1 MKLFSKVMVNRL
13 NPHIPALVDPD
24 QTGFVHGRSIAE
36 NFIYAADL
44 LSCCHKRNVPTAVL
58 KLDFKKAFDSVEWQS
73 LDAILQARG
82 FNSRWR
88 GWVSTILRSGKTA
101 VLLNGVPGRWIP
113 CRRGLRQ
120 GDPLSPFLFIIVAD
134 VLQRLLQQA
143 SLNGDLVH
151 PIDSSLPCPVLQYAD
166 DTLILTRGD
175 VHSMSVLKHI
185 LDSFSAATGLAINFH
200 KSTFVPMNVD
210 DATATTMADILGCL
224 RSSFP
229 QTYLGL
235 PLSPQK
241 LRVSD
246 FQPLL
251 TSFDRY
257 LASWKARLLSA
268 GGRIVLVNAVLGS
281 LPIYYMSS
289 TLVPKTVR
297 DLLDAKRRAFF
308 WTGEEKC
315 SGANCLVAWERVCQS
330 RSAGGLGIKNM
341 EDVNHCLLLKFVHK
355 LHEDEPLP
363 WKRWFISHAGDDFG
377 GDPDSYLS
385 KLVLMEL
392 PRYRSL
398 TKVQL
403 GSGVR
408 VSFWHDKWLLDD
420 SLAERFPI
428 LYSHTVSDATTV
440 QAVMGSGLRQQLR
453 PRLTHAAAA
462 EFLALTDHLS
472 QVTLRD
478 RPDTRFLDVQGLV
491 PFSTRNAYHVLH
503 TPATVSDIARV
514 WDARLPTKLN
524 SSPGSYTM
532 DG

>member
-1 MKLFSKVMVNRL
+1 
-13 NPHIPALVDPD
+13 
-24 QTGFVHGRSIAE
+24 
-36 NFIYAADL
+36 
-44 LSCCHKRNVPTAVL
+44 
-58 KLDFKKAFDSVEWQS
+58 
-73 LDAILQARG
+73 
-82 FNSRWR
+82 
-88 GWVSTILRSGKTA
+88 
-101 VLLNGVPGRWIP
+101 
-113 CRRGLRQ
+113 
-120 GDPLSPFLFIIVAD
+120 
-134 VLQRLLQQA
+134 
-143 SLNGDLVH
+143 
-151 PIDSSLPCPVLQYAD
+151 
-166 DTLILTRGD
+166 
-175 VHSMSVLKHI
+175 
-185 LDSFSAATGLAINFH
+185 
-200 KSTFVPMNVD
+200 MNVD

-229 QTYLGL
+229 HTYLGL

-257 LASWKARLLSA
+257 LAGWKARLLSA

-385 KLVLMEL
+385 KLVLTEL

-428 LYSHTVSDATTV
+428 LYSHTVSDAATV

-462 EFLALTDHLS
+462 EFLALTGHLS

-514 WDARLPTKLN
+514 WDARLPTKVKFFAWLLHHGRLN
-524 SSPGSYTM
+524 TRAHLFHRNIKTREESWCEQCPGILETDVHIFLGCSKARVVWHKLQFVVQENTLRQPWNFEFTPHLPETIRSDVMMLTLWHVWKARNAMIFEHQNLSPEDILRRIVNDMDAWSCRYRRLRSDLNVWREWIVNCLPSPSSPSSHPLVTPSTS
-532 DG
+532 DC